1 MSNEVRF
8 IIKEKKRRAER
19 VIMQCREEADAVQSV
34 SIRRAKHK
42 LTSSEKKQMPCRAD
56 RYTTRSVASYD

>member
-8 IIKEKKRRAER
+8 IIKKKKRRAER
-19 VIMQCREEADAVQSV
+19 TIMPCREEADAVQSV

-42 LTSSEKKQMPCRAD
+42 LTSCREETDAVQS
-56 RYTTRSVASYD
+56 RQIYD

>member
-1 MSNEVRF
+1 MSNGVRF

-42 LTSSEKKQMPCRAD
+42 LTSCREETDAVQS
-56 RYTTRSVASYD
+56 RQIYD

>member
-1 MSNEVRF
+1 MDLGSLGNEVKSVT
-8 IIKEKKRRAER
+8 KEIKRRAER

-42 LTSSEKKQMPCRAD
+42 LTSCREETDAVQS
-56 RYTTRSVASYD
+56 RQIYD